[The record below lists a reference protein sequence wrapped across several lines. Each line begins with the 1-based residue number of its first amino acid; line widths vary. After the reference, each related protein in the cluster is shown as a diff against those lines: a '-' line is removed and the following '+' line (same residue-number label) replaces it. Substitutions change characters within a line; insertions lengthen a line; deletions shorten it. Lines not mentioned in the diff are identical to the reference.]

1 MRMTLVKTVGA
12 GFGLVLLAGCSWGP
26 KVPTTVD
33 VPGMPNAE
41 LALRESF
48 RQVDTATASLGTL
61 ARTPPPRSEA
71 PVVPAELQKIVSFTW
86 QGPLDGAVRQLAD
99 TIGYTVTINAPDH
112 SAPLPIGVNTGPK
125 QIVEILRDLGDAA
138 GSKATVEVDPL
149 HHQIQ
154 VIHHV

>member
-1 MRMTLVKTVGA
+1 MPVRSVRPMLA
-12 GFGLVLLAGCSWGP
+12 CLGLVLLAGCSSTP

-33 VPGMPNAE
+33 TTGMPNAE

-48 RQVDTATASLGTL
+48 RQVDAAMASLGTMSPAPT
-61 ARTPPPRSEA
+61 ARSDG
-71 PVVPAELQKIVSFTW
+71 PVVPAELQKIVSFAW

-112 SAPLPIGVNTGPK
+112 PAPLPVGINTGPK
-125 QIVEILRDLGDAA
+125 QIVEIFRDLGDAA

>member
-1 MRMTLVKTVGA
+1 MRIILVNSIRA
-12 GFGLVLLAGCSWGP
+12 SFGLLLLAGCSWAP

-33 VPGMPNAE
+33 VTGMPNAE

-48 RQVDTATASLGTL
+48 HQVDTAMASLGTL
-61 ARTPPPRSEA
+61 ARTPPAHSET
-71 PVVPAELQKIVSFTW
+71 PVVPAELQKIFSFTW
-86 QGPLDGAVRQLAD
+86 QGPLDAAVRQLAD
-99 TIGYTVTINAPDH
+99 AIGYTVTINAPDH
-112 SAPLPIGVNTGPK
+112 PAPLTIGVKTGPK
-125 QIVEILRDLGDAA
+125 PIVEIFRDLGDAA